1 MIRMSDT
8 TIATAIQEYLA
19 DKQEKQLEQ
28 FVDDRFFQLDDG
40 NPELS
45 RITKHFIAVA
55 DKESPDNAD
64 IIGQFLLAVVSVI
77 YNAELLTSRES
88 LLE

>member
-1 MIRMSDT
+1 MSDT

-19 DKQEKQLEQ
+19 EKQDKELGQ
-28 FVDDRFFQLDDG
+28 FVDDRFFQLDEG

-45 RITKHFIAVA
+45 RIVRHFIAVA
-55 DKESPDNAD
+55 DQESPDNAD

-77 YNAELLTSRES
+77 FNAELLTSRES